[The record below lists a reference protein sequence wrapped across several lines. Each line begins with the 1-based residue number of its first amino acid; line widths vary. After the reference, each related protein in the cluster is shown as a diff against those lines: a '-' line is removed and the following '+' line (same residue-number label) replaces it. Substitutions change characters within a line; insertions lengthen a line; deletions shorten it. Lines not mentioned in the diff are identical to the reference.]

1 MQIFTTYCS
10 SPVGIIQI
18 RCSHEHVL
26 SIKFV
31 EQAFE
36 ENDDFPLLS
45 VCSEQ
50 LQAYFNGERKNFDF
64 AMKQNGTSFQQ
75 NVWTHLSQ
83 IPFGKTISYLQ
94 LSKQIGDVKAIRAI
108 AAANGKNNLAIVV
121 PCHRVIGSDA
131 KLVGYAGGLWRKK
144 WLLDLE
150 AKYHSGVQ
158 QLSLM

>member
-18 RCSHEHVL
+18 RCTHEHVL
-26 SIKFV
+26 SINFV
-31 EQAFE
+31 EQAGE

-45 VCSEQ
+45 VCSKQ

-83 IPFGKTISYLQ
+83 IPLWAPPLFGQLKLELTIM
-94 LSKQIGDVKAIRAI
+94 R
-108 AAANGKNNLAIVV
+108 IVNF
-121 PCHRVIGSDA
+121 
-131 KLVGYAGGLWRKK
+131 KL
-144 WLLDLE
+144 
-150 AKYHSGVQ
+150 
-158 QLSLM
+158 